1 MATQQRMGT
10 LEDLMNLQEVK
21 QDKKSNP
28 KMGTLDDLMTL
39 QMNEKEVKDL
49 GTQKPMQIKAVDAG
63 KPSAAK
69 SFILGAANKVG
80 GGINQGASSFKDL
93 GSSLINNAF
102 GTNLKTDR
110 YNEVTKQTKAV
121 NDAYELSRSKAGQ
134 KGTDWWS
141 VAGESAATLP
151 AGAAGVGRTLLG
163 TVLKSAGVGA
173 GIGGAGFANDSR
185 ERLSN
190 TIFGAAGGAA
200 GGAIGKGAEKI
211 VGKAIN
217 TVKGSIGA
225 NAKEVRELG
234 RQHGV
239 NLTAGDL
246 SRSAL
251 LPKVDT
257 TLEQI
262 PFIGIGGFREAQQKQ
277 VKNVAENLSKKYE
290 KLLNQTD
297 YKDLGRIQKA
307 AKSGDR
313 RAMDVLS
320 TIARAN
326 DDPNQ
331 VIQASA
337 KIKQWR
343 QSQASSM
350 LYDDVAKIAGDAT
363 IVPDKSVSW
372 LRNKSQQLASSMSP
386 DPVIAR
392 EVSQILGRF
401 DDPTIPKTFENLR
414 MLRSDLGALASDLGE
429 KGEKRAASAIG
440 DLREAVSTDLDNFA
454 KSQGGALKSAW
465 NRADSY
471 YRQVMEGRDKEIA
484 KTISSARPD
493 EILDAFIKR
502 NKGDRAERFFK
513 QLDPKGQA
521 ALKNVMIE
529 NAIEK
534 ATNPSTQVFSPAK
547 FAQYFEA
554 MDAPYGRVFKGN
566 EKKSMDGLIKLM
578 RHAER
583 AGQYA
588 ENPPTGN
595 RLAVFLGG
603 GAAGTAIAS
612 ATGEPITTGLAI
624 TSPLVLSSLTKTKI
638 GQNLLMSAAELP
650 PNSPKL
656 ANLFKMAQQLSVVT
670 GATSSTD

>member
-1 MATQQRMGT
+1 MTTQQRMGT
-10 LEDLMNLQEVK
+10 FEDLMNLQEVK
-21 QDKKSNP
+21 QDNSSNP

-39 QMNEKEVKDL
+39 QINEKEVKDL
-49 GTQKPMQIKAVDAG
+49 GIQKTMQIKASSVG
-63 KPSAAK
+63 EPSAAK
-69 SFILGAANKVG
+69 SFILGAANNIG
-80 GGINQGASSFKDL
+80 GGINQGVSYLQDL
-93 GSSLINNAF
+93 GSGVINSAF
-102 GTNLKTDR
+102 GTNLKTNR
-110 YNEVTKQTKAV
+110 YDNVTQKTKAV
-121 NDAYELSRSKAGQ
+121 NDAYAQSRTNAGQ
-134 KGTDWWS
+134 TGTDWWS

-173 GIGGAGFANDSR
+173 GVGGVSFANNS
-185 ERLSN
+185 EARLSN
-190 TIFGAAGGAA
+190 TIFGAVGGAA

-211 VGKAIN
+211 IGKAIN
-217 TVKGSIGA
+217 TVKGNIGA

-234 RQHGV
+234 KQHGV

-262 PFIGIGGFREAQQKQ
+262 PFIGIGGFREVQQKQ

-290 KLLNQTD
+290 KLLNQAD

-320 TIARAN
+320 TIGRAG

-331 VIQASA
+331 IIQASA

-343 QSQASSM
+343 QSQASSL
-350 LYDDVAKIAGDAT
+350 LYDDVTRIAGDAP
-363 IVPDKSVSW
+363 IVADKSLGW
-372 LRNKSQQLASSMSP
+372 LKNKSQQLASSMSP
-386 DPVIAR
+386 DPVVAR

-414 MLRSDLGALASDLGE
+414 MLRSDLGSLASDLGE
-429 KGEKRAASAIG
+429 KGEKRAALAIG
-440 DLREAVSTDLDNFA
+440 DLREAVSADLDNFA

-484 KTISSARPD
+484 KTISSSRPD
-493 EILDAFIKR
+493 EILEAFIKR
-502 NKGDRAERFFK
+502 NKGDRAERFFN

-521 ALKNVMIE
+521 ALKTVMVE
-529 NAIEK
+529 SAIEK
-534 ATNPSTQVFSPAK
+534 ATNPSTQVFSPAR

-554 MDAPYGRVFKGN
+554 MDAPYGRVFKGD

-603 GAAGTAIAS
+603 GAAGTAVAS

-656 ANLFKMAQQLSVVT
+656 ANLLKMAQQLSVVT